1 MATTIYNGSVTL
13 FKGVPFDP
21 TYKNILSPH
30 SVNEKFN
37 ILKGHYTYTTV
48 NNIQMVDIDT
58 TTGNGNIRLTV
69 NAADAYDYNYMYIS
83 DVKHGLSFFAFIN
96 GCNYINDGPTD
107 PTHAAS
113 GYQCVY
119 EYSITKDIAMT
130 HINALS
136 QFFPATIIRHTS
148 TDSFKDGRHPESVS
162 PAMSAYNYRGINSM
176 LGVTHPDDCLAVTM
190 FSFNEIT
197 NYSELYNIPN
207 ACMAIIYKNAHDAV
221 VDLHDRLSLIPGATV
236 FGLYVIPKFMYALD
250 PSDIPSTGYRL
261 DDVSFTDIE
270 TVTMFTK
277 SEVKGVVNT
286 GCGTTIKNKKCYY
299 FPFTKIKLIGNE
311 GSVAELR
318 PECFKGT
325 NVQFSVKMSGLCP
338 VSITVSPRSYQESNN
353 AVIAPPA
360 YLRCSSGTYPMGNGA
375 IDSYAAYIGERY
387 RIPNI
392 NIDTGYSNINAF
404 LNGSLNSLTHGLEGT
419 IFGSGTSIGS
429 SALGTAANIGSA
441 SNRKKGAAAAMGMAS
456 RAGAAGMALQFVN
469 AYGNEVMTMAAMGN
483 AADPIVGSVPAPNV
497 DYVGGN
503 VDVKVQIESV
513 TPEVM
518 AALDDY
524 FERYGYSQGGIL
536 ATPDVDGRSRYV
548 YVRTGSDC
556 IKCDDCNSN
565 ELMLLNNIFM
575 NGVTVWQSRAIVD
588 GKLTYGN
595 NGGDTIPDITEI

>member
-37 ILKGHYTYTTV
+37 ILKGRFTYTTV
-48 NNIQMVDIDT
+48 DNIQVVKINT
-58 TTGNGNIRLTV
+58 TTGHGFIRLTV
-69 NAADAYDYNYMYIS
+69 NSADAYDYNYMYIS
-83 DVKHGLSFFAFIN
+83 DTKHGLSFFAFIN

-107 PTHAAS
+107 PNHAAA

-148 TDSFKDGRHPESVS
+148 TDNFKDGRHPETIS
-162 PAMSAYNYRGINSM
+162 PAMSAYKYKNVNNELEMYGPS
-176 LGVTHPDDCLAVTM
+176 GCLAVTM
-190 FSFNEIT
+190 FSFTDLT
-197 NYSELYNIPN
+197 NYSDFYNIPN
-207 ACMAIIYKNAHDAV
+207 ACIAIIYKNAHDAV
-221 VDLHDRLSLIPGATV
+221 VDLHDRLSKAPGATV
-236 FGLYVIPKFMYALD
+236 LGLYVIPAFMYSGDA
-250 PSDIPSTGYRL
+250 SSIPSTGYKL
-261 DDVSFTDIE
+261 EDVTLKENE

-277 SEVKGVVNT
+277 SDIKSIVNS
-286 GCGTTIKNKKCYY
+286 GSGATIKNKKCYY
-299 FPFTKIKLIGNE
+299 YPFTKIKLIGNE
-311 GSVAELR
+311 GCVTELR
-318 PECFKGT
+318 PECFKGSSL
-325 NVQFSVKMSGLCP
+325 QFLVRMSGLCP
-338 VSITVSPRSYQESNN
+338 VSITVSPLFYNESNN
-353 AVIAPPA
+353 TGPRAF
-360 YLRCSSGTYPMGNGA
+360 LRCTSGTYPMGNGA

-387 RIPNI
+387 RIPE
-392 NIDTGYSNINAF
+392 TGIKG
-404 LNGSLNSLTHGLEGT
+404 LDRVLHGLEGAV
-419 IFGSGTSIGS
+419 FGSGTSLAGS
-429 SALGTAANIGSA
+429 GLGVAGSVGRASA
-441 SNRKKGAAAAMGMAS
+441 SGVEGASAMAGG
-456 RAGAAGMALQFVN
+456 AGAAGMALSFVN
-469 AYGNEVMTMAAMGN
+469 SYGSDVMTQAAMEN
-483 AADPIVGSVPAPNV
+483 AKDPIVGSAPAPNV
-497 DYVGGN
+497 DYIGGN

-518 AALDDY
+518 TALDDY
-524 FERYGYSQGGIL
+524 FERFGYSQGGIL

-565 ELMLLNNIFM
+565 ELLLLNNIFM

-595 NGGDTIPDITEI
+595 NGGDTIKDITEI

>member
-48 NNIQMVDIDT
+48 NNIQAVKINT
-58 TTGNGNIRLTV
+58 TTGHGFIRLTV
-69 NAADAYDYNYMYIS
+69 NSADAYDYNYMYIS
-83 DVKHGLSFFAFIN
+83 DAKHGLSLFAFIN

-107 PTHAAS
+107 PNHAAS

-148 TDSFKDGRHPESVS
+148 TDNFKDGRHPETVS
-162 PAMSAYNYRGINSM
+162 PAMSVYTKKSVNWE
-176 LGVTHPDDCLAVTM
+176 LGMIGSYDCLAVTM
-190 FSFNEIT
+190 FNFTNLT
-197 NYSELYNIPN
+197 NYSDFYNIPN
-207 ACMAIIYKNAHDAV
+207 ACIAIVYKNAHDAV
-221 VDLHDRLSLIPGATV
+221 VDLHDRLSQAPGATV
-236 FGLYVIPKFMYALD
+236 LGLYVIPTFMYNGD
-250 PSDIPSTGYRL
+250 PSSIPSTGYKL
-261 DDVSFTDIE
+261 EDVTLKESEIL
-270 TVTMFTK
+270 TMFTK
-277 SEVKGVVNT
+277 SGS
-286 GCGTTIKNKKCYY
+286 GATIKNKKCYY

-318 PECFKGT
+318 PECFRGA
-325 NVQFSVKMSGLCP
+325 NVRFHVFMSGLCP
-338 VSITVSPRSYQESNN
+338 VSITVAPTSEYRESDYSSD
-353 AVIAPPA
+353 PTPA
-360 YLRCSSGTYPMGNGA
+360 YLRCSSGSYPMGNGA

-387 RIPNI
+387 RIPE
-392 NIDTGYSNINAF
+392 TGIKG
-404 LNGSLNSLTHGLEGT
+404 LDRVLHGLEGAV
-419 IFGSGTSIGS
+419 FGSGTSLAGS
-429 SALGTAANIGSA
+429 GLGVAGSVGRASA
-441 SNRKKGAAAAMGMAS
+441 SGVEGASAMAGG
-456 RAGAAGMALQFVN
+456 AGAAGMALSFVN
-469 AYGNEVMTMAAMGN
+469 SYGSDVMTQAAMEN
-483 AADPIVGSVPAPNV
+483 AADPIIGSAPSPNV
-497 DYVGGN
+497 DYIIDNN

-524 FERYGYSQGGIL
+524 FERFGYSQGGIL

-556 IKCDDCNSN
+556 INCDDCNSN
-565 ELMLLNNIFM
+565 ELLLLNNIFM
-575 NGVTVWQSRAIVD
+575 NGVTVWKSQAIVG

-595 NGGDTIPDITEI
+595 NGGDTIKDITEI

>member
-48 NNIQMVDIDT
+48 DNIQAVKINT
-58 TTGNGNIRLTV
+58 TTGHGFIRLTV

-83 DVKHGLSFFAFIN
+83 DAKHGLSFFAFIN

-107 PTHAAS
+107 PNHSAS
-113 GYQCVY
+113 GYKCVY

-148 TDSFKDGRHPESVS
+148 TDNFKDGRHPESVS
-162 PAMSAYNYRGINSM
+162 PAMSVYTYYSINNE
-176 LGVTHPDDCLAVTM
+176 LGTIHPSDCLAVTM
-190 FSFNEIT
+190 FNFTNLT
-197 NYSELYNIPN
+197 NYSDFYNIPN
-207 ACMAIIYKNAHDAV
+207 ACMAIIYKNAHEAV
-221 VDLHDRLSLIPGATV
+221 VDLHDRLSQIPGATV
-236 FGLYVIPKFMYALD
+236 LGLYVIPKFMYNGD
-250 PSDIPSTGYRL
+250 PSSIPSTGYKL
-261 DDVSFTDIE
+261 EDVTLKEEE
-270 TVTMFTK
+270 TLTVSTK
-277 SEVKGVVNT
+277 SGIKNIVNT
-286 GCGTTIKNKKCYY
+286 GSSATIKNKKCYY
-299 FPFTKIKLIGNE
+299 YPFTKIKLIGNE

-318 PECFKGT
+318 PECFRGSELKFR
-325 NVQFSVKMSGLCP
+325 VQMSGLCP
-338 VSITVSPRSYQESNN
+338 VSITVSPDLYRESD
-353 AVIAPPA
+353 ARGFSIPSF
-360 YLRCSSGTYPMGNGA
+360 LRCSSGTYPMGNGA

-387 RIPNI
+387 RIPE
-392 NIDTGYSNINAF
+392 TGIKG
-404 LNGSLNSLTHGLEGT
+404 LDRVLHGLEGAV
-419 IFGSGTSIGS
+419 FGSGTSLAGS
-429 SALGTAANIGSA
+429 GLGVAGSVGRASA
-441 SNRKKGAAAAMGMAS
+441 SGVEGASAMAGG
-456 RAGAAGMALQFVN
+456 AGAAGMALSFVN
-469 AYGNEVMTMAAMGN
+469 SYGSDVMTQAAMEN
-483 AADPIVGSVPAPNV
+483 AKDPIVGSAPSPNV
-497 DYVGGN
+497 DYISGD
-503 VDVKVQIESV
+503 VDVRVQIESV

-524 FERYGYSQGGIL
+524 FERFGYSQGGIL

-556 IKCDDCNSN
+556 INCDDCNSN
-565 ELMLLNNIFM
+565 ELLLLNNIFM